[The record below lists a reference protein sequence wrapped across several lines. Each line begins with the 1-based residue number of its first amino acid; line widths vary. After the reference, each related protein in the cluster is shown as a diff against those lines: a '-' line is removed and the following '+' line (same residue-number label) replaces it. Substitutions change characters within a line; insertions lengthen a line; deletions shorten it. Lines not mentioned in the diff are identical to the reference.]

1 MLNFKLVYKIVF
13 SIIILSTLLLFT
25 NSVLVAD
32 DLRAYRVF
40 DNEGDEVDFDEIIET
55 SLESDLVLFGEHHT
69 NPICHWLQLEIVKN
83 LHTKKNGNIILGSEI
98 FENDDQVI
106 IDEYMDSLFSYKRF
120 KGEMKLWGNFTT
132 DYKPIFDFAFDNKIK
147 FVATNIPR
155 RYASLVASKGYDA
168 LDSLSEEAKS
178 FIAPPP
184 FHIDTTLK
192 GYSDMAKMFGPDM
205 SHKANYMMKAQAI
218 KDQTMAHNIML
229 NLEENKTFF
238 HINGTYHNKN
248 YEGIIW
254 YVKQKMSEVKIA
266 SIVTVM
272 QKNVDE
278 LEEKNIGMGDFI
290 IVVPDNMTQT
300 NR

>member
-1 MLNFKLVYKIVF
+1 MLGFRLGYKLVF
-13 SIIILSTLLLFT
+13 SIVILFT
-25 NSVLVAD
+25 FSLFADSVLFAD

-40 DNEGDEVDFDEIIET
+40 DNEGDEVDFDDIMEKA
-55 SLESDLVLFGEHHT
+55 LESDLVLFGEHHT
-69 NPICHWLQLEIVKN
+69 NPICHWLQLEIVKK
-83 LHTKKNGNIILGSEI
+83 LHEGKNGNIILGSEI
-98 FENDDQVI
+98 FESDDQVI
-106 IDEYMDSLFSYKRF
+106 IDEYMDSLYSYKRF
-120 KGEMKLWGNFTT
+120 KGEMKLWGNFVT
-132 DYKPIFDFAFDNKIK
+132 DYKPIFDFAFDNNIK

-155 RYASLVASKGYDA
+155 RYASLVANKGYDA

-184 FHIDTTLK
+184 FVIDTALK
-192 GYSDMAKMFGPDM
+192 GYSDMAKMFGPEM

-218 KDQTMAHNIML
+218 KDQTMAHNIIL
-229 NLEENKTFF
+229 NLEDNKTFF
-238 HINGTYHNKN
+238 HINGTYHNQN
-248 YEGIIW
+248 YEGIVW
-254 YVKQKMSEVKIA
+254 YVKQKLNEIKIA
-266 SIVTVM
+266 SIVTVV